1 MPLSRLTGLS
11 CLWTETGKFRFRG
24 WVIGYTMLE
33 QCTRASEVVNEV
45 VFDLTVISSRMQPD
59 ISCAVEVPW
68 CNSALFSMVLN
79 YLPLRSYR
87 QLSSPM

>member
-11 CLWTETGKFRFRG
+11 CLWTETGKFRGR
-24 WVIGYTMLE
+24 VICYTMLE

-87 QLSSPM
+87 QLSISSPM